1 MQCTIIIKICAD
13 YISGWHT
20 GIVKYYNR
28 KLDKYLLG
36 FDDGSSDL
44 ISEEDIDGVE
54 MKFVDES
61 ISQLNTTK
69 VIKQHDEKICDTR
82 LMICETFHI
91 WEIYPIL

>member
-1 MQCTIIIKICAD
+1 VFTKKLVRKKICAD
-13 YISGWHT
+13 YISAWHT

-28 KLDKYLLG
+28 QLDKYLLA

-61 ISQLNTTK
+61 IVDGPQKRSKRIDYAALNSGNL
-69 VIKQHDEKICDTR
+69 DD
-82 LMICETFHI
+82 
-91 WEIYPIL
+91 